1 MKGKLT
7 ETQFQRL
14 RMLVLAIAVTYGR
27 KNVFALKKILPQE
40 AHHTNISLFLRYRWE
55 PEPLV
60 DIVARQQL
68 KALGLKE
75 GDTLYLI
82 IDDTK
87 VRKRG
92 KRMQALSKVKDPAT
106 GRYFFGHTFVA
117 AALYARGVTI
127 PFRLKTFHSAAWCRK
142 QKRPYRKLTD
152 LAVACVDGLAGV
164 SPGVKVR
171 VLFDA
176 YYACDKMFDAC
187 NRHGFLWHTTLAANR
202 NVFIDGK
209 KRKVGK
215 YARWVVAREGQPV
228 KLGKDHAGSHRRF
241 RAVFFDATLKG
252 HRPVRV
258 AFSRRKGDRKVV
270 ALATSDLAASASRI
284 IDHYLY
290 RWNIEV
296 FFKDAKQLLGLNHY
310 QCLDVDAVTRHVH
323 LVALAYALLTH
334 LRLRATGEKGKRKIK
349 RFVSRDTTR
358 TRQVELRNLVLDD
371 SAEVLLGETR
381 HKKSVQKVLFLF
393 KAA

>member
-1 MKGKLT
+1 MKNRLT
-7 ETQFQRL
+7 EPQFRHL

-27 KNVFALKKILPQE
+27 KNIAALKAILPGE
-40 AHHTNISLFLRYRWE
+40 AHPANLSLFLRYNWE
-55 PEPLV
+55 PEPLLN
-60 DIVARQQL
+60 IVAYRQL

-106 GRYFFGHTFVA
+106 GRYFFGHTFVT

-142 QKRPYRKLTD
+142 QRKPYRKLTD
-152 LAVACVDGLAGV
+152 LAVACVDELAGV

-187 NRHGFLWHTTLAANR
+187 DRHGFLWHTTLAANR
-202 NVFIDGK
+202 NVFIDGT

-215 YARWVVAREGQPV
+215 YARWVVSHRGKSV
-228 KLGKDHAGSHRRF
+228 RLGKDHAGTHRRF
-241 RAVFFDATLKG
+241 RAAAFSATLKG

-258 AFSRRKGDRKVV
+258 VFSRRKGEKKVV
-270 ALATSDLAASASRI
+270 ALATSDLAACASRI

-296 FFKDAKQLLGLNHY
+296 FFKDAKQLLGLTHY
-310 QCLDVDAVTRHVH
+310 QCLDVDAVNRHAH

-334 LRLRATGEKGKRKIK
+334 LRLTATGEKGKRNVK

-358 TRQVELRNLVLDD
+358 VRQVDLRNLVLED
-371 SAEVLLGETR
+371 SFAVLYGKSR
-381 HKKSVQKVLFLF
+381 HNKSLH
-393 KAA
+393 KAVSLLLAA